1 MSKSVPND
9 PPIASVPTLVP
20 KQPLPVLF
28 LLHRLEMA
36 ADGLDRLRP
45 HLEVLDFHPEF
56 LTKDLVRY
64 LIIPLS
70 RFGELFVRVILLTL
84 FLDDYAI
91 HVSYPQFA

>member
-1 MSKSVPND
+1 MSESVPDD
-9 PPIASVPTLVP
+9 PPIASVPIFTP
-20 KQPLPVLF
+20 EQSLPILF
-28 LLHRLEMA
+28 LLHCLEMA
-36 ADGLDRLRP
+36 ANSLDCLRSYW
-45 HLEVLDFHPEF
+45 EVLDFHPQF
-56 LTKDLVRY
+56 FTKDLVRY